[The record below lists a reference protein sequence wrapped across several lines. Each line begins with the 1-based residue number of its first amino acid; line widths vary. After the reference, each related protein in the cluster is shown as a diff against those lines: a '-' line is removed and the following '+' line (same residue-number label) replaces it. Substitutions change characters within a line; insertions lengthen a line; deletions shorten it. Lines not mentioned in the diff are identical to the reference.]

1 MDYVDSLNI
10 APGKRPVHTWL
21 AALDQTTKHFTKV
34 SSFPLLGLE
43 YFHQYLDRYSTKGQM
58 RRGLPDL
65 SRETSCLDDDFTAE
79 ELRIIA
85 DSMDELKERLQKE
98 GKPLHENPASP

>member
-1 MDYVDSLNI
+1 ML
-10 APGKRPVHTWL
+10 
-21 AALDQTTKHFTKV
+21 
-34 SSFPLLGLE
+34 
-43 YFHQYLDRYSTKGQM
+43 
-58 RRGLPDL
+58 RGLPDL
-65 SRETSCLDDDFTAE
+65 SRETSCLDDDFTVE